1 MRPAALLAID
11 GGGSKVDAAL
21 VRRDGVVLGAARI
34 ATGAGI
40 DGLPGEDDH
49 MRSVVAAARA
59 AARAAGRDPDATP
72 IAELGVYC
80 LSGADLPVDD
90 RRIGRWLRRRS
101 LTVADLVRNDSFAVL
116 RAGTERTWGIGVVC
130 GYGTNCSGVAPDG
143 RVTRF
148 PAIGPVSGDFGGGI
162 ELGTLALWHA
172 IRDEDG
178 RGPSTALRGF
188 VPTHFGMRR
197 PSQVMQALYLGTLD
211 THRLTEL
218 TPLLFRTARRGDA
231 VARDLVWR
239 QADEIV
245 SMATVAIRR
254 LRLRAHEV
262 DVVLGG
268 GVFRNGWG
276 AFLERIEAGV
286 HAVAPDASVRVLQVP
301 PLVGAGVLGLER
313 LGATGSAHRRL
324 RAGLTERR
332 ITAKTSRRTGS
343 RPHPGARNRPNI
355 QRRSERES

>member
-1 MRPAALLAID
+1 VRPPALLAID

-21 VRRDGVVLGAARI
+21 VRRDGTVVGAARI
-34 ATGAGI
+34 ATGTGI
-40 DGLPGEDDH
+40 DGMPGEDDH

-59 AARAAGRDPDATP
+59 AARAAGHDPDAVP
-72 IAELGVYC
+72 LAELGVYC

-90 RRIGRWLRRRS
+90 RRIGRWLRRHP
-101 LTVADLVRNDSFAVL
+101 LTAQDVVRNDSFAVL
-116 RAGTERTWGIGVVC
+116 RAGTGRTWGIGVVC

-178 RGPSTALRGF
+178 RGPSTALRTV
-188 VPTHFGMRR
+188 VPTHFAMRR
-197 PSQVMQALYLGTLD
+197 PSQVMQALYLGSLD

-218 TPLLFRTARRGDA
+218 TPLLFRTARRGDV

-245 SMATVAIRR
+245 SMATVAIGR
-254 LRLRAHEV
+254 LRLRAHDV

-268 GVFRNGWG
+268 GVFRNGWA
-276 AFLERIEAGV
+276 AFLERIEAGI
-286 HAVAPDASVRVLQVP
+286 HAVAPEASVRVLQVP
-301 PLVGAGVLGLER
+301 PLVGAAVIGLER
-313 LGATGSAHRRL
+313 LGAAGAAHRRL
-324 RAGLTERR
+324 RARLTERR
-332 ITAKTSRRTGS
+332 ITAKTSRRTGPAAPR
-343 RPHPGARNRPNI
+343 RPSDRPNS
-355 QRRSERES
+355 QPRNE

>member
-1 MRPAALLAID
+1 VTRAALLAID

-21 VRRDGVVLGAARI
+21 IRRDGTVLGVARVPE
-34 ATGAGI
+34 TGI
-40 DGLPGEDDH
+40 DGMPGEDDH
-49 MRSVVAAARA
+49 MGPVAAAARA
-59 AARAAGRDPDATP
+59 AARTAGRDPGNLP

-90 RRIGRWLRRRS
+90 RRIGRWLRRHP
-101 LTVADLVRNDSFAVL
+101 LTADDLVRNDSFAVL
-116 RAGTERTWGIGVVC
+116 RAGTERSWGIGVVC

-162 ELGTLALWHA
+162 ELGTLSLWHA

-178 RGPSTALRGF
+178 RGAPTSLRAL
-188 VPTHFGMRR
+188 VPAHFGMRR

-211 THRLTEL
+211 SHRLTEL
-218 TPLLFRTARRGDA
+218 TPILFRAARRGDV

-254 LRLRAHEV
+254 LRLRNLDV

-268 GVFRNGWG
+268 GVFRNGWT

-286 HAVAPDASVRVLQVP
+286 HAVAPAARI
-301 PLVGAGVLGLER
+301 GVLDAPPILGAAVIGLER
-313 LGATGSAHRRL
+313 LGATTTAYRRL
-324 RAGLTERR
+324 RAGLTEQRMTTKTAARR
-332 ITAKTSRRTGS
+332 KTSRAR
-343 RPHPGARNRPNI
+343 RPEEN
-355 QRRSERES
+355 